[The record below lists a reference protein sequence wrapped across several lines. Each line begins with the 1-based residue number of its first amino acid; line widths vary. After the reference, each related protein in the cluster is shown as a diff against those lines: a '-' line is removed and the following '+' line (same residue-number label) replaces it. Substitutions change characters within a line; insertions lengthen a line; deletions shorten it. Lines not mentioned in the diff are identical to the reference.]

1 MSQKRLDET
10 LSAETEKQV
19 VRPIILAEFDFGET
33 VDRAWS
39 GIGQLSWDS
48 KIWYGAGNLGKVS
61 TVEET
66 TELKATG
73 ASFQLSG
80 IPADLI
86 TKVSTAKIQ
95 GHKARMYLG
104 FINEDF
110 TTLIADPFLIFDGRM
125 DTAEIADGGDTATIT
140 LTAESRL
147 RDLERVRTRRYTDAD
162 QQSRFP
168 GDKGLEYVPSLQD
181 KQIVWGRAPE

>member
-1 MSQKRLDET
+1 MSEKRLDAT

-19 VRPIILAEFDFGET
+19 VRPILLAEFDFDET

-39 GIGQLSWDS
+39 GIGQLDWNGEV
-48 KIWYGAGNLGKVS
+48 WYGAGNLGKVS

-80 IPADLI
+80 VPADLI

-104 FINEDF
+104 FIDEDF
-110 TTLIADPFLIFDGRM
+110 TSLIADPFLVFDGLM
-125 DTAEIADGGDTATIT
+125 DTIEISDGGDTATIT

-162 QQSRFP
+162 QQSRYP
-168 GDKGLEYVPSLQD
+168 GDKGLEYVPSMQD
-181 KQIVWGRAPE
+181 KKIVWGRAPE

>member
-1 MSQKRLDET
+1 MKRL
-10 LSAETEKQV
+10 
-19 VRPIILAEFDFGET
+19 IGHG
-33 VDRAWS
+33 S

-95 GHKARMYLG
+95 GHKARCIWALSMK
-104 FINEDF
+104 IS
-110 TTLIADPFLIFDGRM
+110 PR
-125 DTAEIADGGDTATIT
+125 
-140 LTAESRL
+140 
-147 RDLERVRTRRYTDAD
+147 
-162 QQSRFP
+162 
-168 GDKGLEYVPSLQD
+168 
-181 KQIVWGRAPE
+181 

>member
-1 MSQKRLDET
+1 MTKRLNDT
-10 LSAETEKQV
+10 LSEETEKQV
-19 VRPIILAEFDFGET
+19 VRPILMASFHFEEST
-33 VDRAWS
+33 DRAWS
-39 GIGQLSWDS
+39 GVGQLIWDGHT
-48 KIWYGAGNLGKVS
+48 WYGAGTLGKVS

-66 TELKATG
+66 TELRATG

-86 TKVSTAKIQ
+86 EKVSTYPVQ
-95 GHKARMYLG
+95 GKKARLYLG
-104 FINEDF
+104 FMDADF
-110 TTLIADPFLIFDGRM
+110 KTLIMDPVLIFDGRM
-125 DTAEIADGGDTATIT
+125 DTVEISDSGDTASVT

-168 GDKGLEYVPSLQD
+168 GDKGFEYVPSLQD
-181 KQIVWGRAPE
+181 KQIIWGRAPE